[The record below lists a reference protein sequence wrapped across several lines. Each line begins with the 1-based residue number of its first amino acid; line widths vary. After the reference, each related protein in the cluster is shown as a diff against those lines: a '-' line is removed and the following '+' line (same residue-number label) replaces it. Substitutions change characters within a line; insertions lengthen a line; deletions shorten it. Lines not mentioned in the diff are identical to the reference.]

1 MSLLS
6 WLTKTV
12 DSDTE
17 RFLPS
22 PLRGPELGV
31 PSSYIDAANK
41 SISTPKTANRK
52 HEYNFFDDKQAAKIG
67 KYALEHGIAR
77 CSRHFSKELDKP
89 VSESTVRSIRD
100 RHKRRVLKVKRNT
113 VSTDKD
119 VKFAGSTLPKENRGP
134 PLLLGDMDKSI
145 QNYLK
150 AIREAGG
157 FINTSIAIAGSK
169 GIIESSNPGLL
180 IENGVQCR

>member
-22 PLRGPELGV
+22 PSRGPELGV

-41 SISTPKTANRK
+41 SVSTPKTAKRK
-52 HEYNFFDDKQAAKIG
+52 REYNFFDDKQAAKIG
-67 KYALEHGIAR
+67 KYALDHGIAR

-89 VSESTVRSIRD
+89 VSESTIRSIRD
-100 RHKRRVLKVKRNT
+100 RHKRRVLTVKRNP
-113 VSTDKD
+113 VSTDK
-119 VKFAGSTLPKENRGP
+119 VLWEI
-134 PLLLGDMDKSI
+134 KSVVVC
-145 QNYLK
+145 
-150 AIREAGG
+150 
-157 FINTSIAIAGSK
+157 S
-169 GIIESSNPGLL
+169 L
-180 IENGVQCR
+180 IK